1 MNKGL
6 DLSEDSNGLQEE
18 RTGVERI
25 RPGDVEHLWS
35 IPE

>member
-1 MNKGL
+1 LK
-6 DLSEDSNGLQEE
+6 EE